1 MENKIGVYF
10 TENEISS
17 VIKALN
23 SCPGNEK
30 EVESNFILAS
40 DLKKILHSHKE
51 NSIQNPFK
59 DTPETSSFMKKMEK
73 QYPQTMGAFKEF
85 MNEQYR
91 IFAYKQADYGP
102 GNISMNNNI
111 NLAILGLGVRMN
123 DKTQRVLNLA
133 YHKNDPK
140 NESLRDSFSDL
151 SIYGLI
157 AQIVLDGK
165 WGK

>member
-17 VIKALN
+17 VIRALN

-30 EVESNFILAS
+30 EVEYNFLLAS
-40 DLKKILHSHKE
+40 DLKKILHSYKE
-51 NSIQNPFK
+51 NGNKAIKKEKPS
-59 DTPETSSFMKKMEK
+59 TSSFMKKMEK

-111 NLAILGLGVRMN
+111 NLALIGLGVRMN

-140 NESLRDSFSDL
+140 NESLKDSFSDL

-157 AQIVLDGK
+157 AQIVIEGK